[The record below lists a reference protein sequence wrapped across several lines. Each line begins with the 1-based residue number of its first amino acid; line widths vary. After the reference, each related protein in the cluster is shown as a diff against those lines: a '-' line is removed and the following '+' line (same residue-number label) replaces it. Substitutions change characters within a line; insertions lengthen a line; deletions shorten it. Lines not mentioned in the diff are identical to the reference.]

1 MENAE
6 RKMLNFK
13 NYTELE
19 EGFNG
24 VAVEDMTDEQWDKML
39 NEILNIQQRVKLKQ
53 ALRRNKARIKLGAA
67 RARKRIASLDVLRK
81 RSVRQAKNVFIKK
94 FLKNKSKADLSYAG
108 RVALEKRLKGKT
120 SAIQR
125 LAKKLLPSVRQKDRA
140 KLRKPSGGQNA
151 KS

>member
-1 MENAE
+1 
-6 RKMLNFK
+6 MLKFK

-24 VAVEDMTDEQWDKML
+24 VAVEDMTEEQWDNLL
-39 NEILNIQQRVKLKQ
+39 NEVLTIQQRVKLKQ
-53 ALRRNKARIKLGAA
+53 ALRRNKAKIKLGAA

-81 RSVRQAKNVFIKK
+81 RSVRQAKNVFVKK
-94 FLKNKSKADLSYAG
+94 FLKNKSKADLSYAARG
-108 RVALEKRLKGKT
+108 ALEKRLKSKG
-120 SAIQR
+120 SAIAR
-125 LAKKLLPSVRQKDRA
+125 LAKKLLPSVRQKDRN